1 MINSAIFAKE
11 LMSKILLWFVFKRK
25 VFYSLI
31 TLIRENE
38 RKIKEQASHL
48 KWLEERELKQQEL
61 KKVQQL
67 LLRSPSKTS
76 NQVMEVAETEI
87 AANSPSVTDQLNIDV
102 SSEEGRE
109 TASAEVKTTTGR
121 SVTPVIPSTT
131 TPSSPLLTSLLRSP
145 TASSAGPPGSG
156 TKVSS
161 SPVATKLNFN
171 LSKFL

>member
-1 MINSAIFAKE
+1 M
-11 LMSKILLWFVFKRK
+11 
-25 VFYSLI
+25 
-31 TLIRENE
+31 
-38 RKIKEQASHL
+38 
-48 KWLEERELKQQEL
+48 KQQEL
-61 KKVQQL
+61 KKVQQT

-102 SSEEGRE
+102 STEEGRE
-109 TASAEVKTTTGR
+109 TVAASTEVKAATG
-121 SVTPVIPSTT
+121 SATPVIPSST

-156 TKVSS
+156 TKLSS

-171 LSKFL
+171 LSKFWFLY